1 MAEQEAEKIGQ
12 AIPEHENHRKKPDR
26 PNHGAQD
33 LSAQVSIKDLHL
45 QVYVVPESDD
55 MFASS
60 CRLLSLRQTLFVDR
74 HATAEEVTVAV
85 DVIDPTDH
93 RPELVLSS
101 PWCRV
106 GSRLARIASIPLIC
120 DKILRRLRRTFQDI
134 HFPLF
139 LSLFAPTH

>member
-1 MAEQEAEKIGQ
+1 MAEQEAEQIAQ
-12 AIPEHENHRKKPDR
+12 DIPEHENHRKKPDR

-33 LSAQVSIKDLHL
+33 LSAQVSIKDLHPQL
-45 QVYVVPESDD
+45 YGVPGVPESDD

-101 PWCRV
+101 PW
-106 GSRLARIASIPLIC
+106 
-120 DKILRRLRRTFQDI
+120 
-134 HFPLF
+134 
-139 LSLFAPTH
+139 